1 MEVPD
6 FDLPAEL
13 HAGLFVCSHNKDVLE
28 TAEFDNV
35 RIVLPS
41 KADFQA
47 CREYIGSHIETVD
60 VTTGQ
65 RKVSSGDASY
75 GSLIYTVPVAGG
87 KPKQITPTGPSY
99 LHGWSPDGKWLTYTA
114 QRPRARRRFGVQPG
128 WKIHLFQFGPQRQ
141 DATLADET
149 GPAWAPSV

>member
-13 HAGLFVCSHNKDVLE
+13 HAGLFVCSRKKD
-28 TAEFDNV
+28 V

-41 KADFQA
+41 RADFHA
-47 CREYIGSHIETVD
+47 CRDYIGSHIETVD

-87 KPKQITPTGPSY
+87 KPKQITPTGPSS
-99 LHGWSPDGKWLTYTA
+99 W
-114 QRPRARRRFGVQPG
+114 RPRAER
-128 WKIHLFQFGPQRQ
+128 
-141 DATLADET
+141 A
-149 GPAWAPSV
+149 